1 MTIKSADGAKENIL
15 DKKNNAIAVFDSGVG
30 GISVLR
36 ELVAI
41 MPNENYIYFGDS
53 KNAPYGSRTRK
64 EVLELTKSALEML
77 KDRGIKAFVVACNTA
92 TSAAVR
98 VLREQYPDLVIVGI
112 EPAIKPPAMELDHPR
127 VLVMATPLTLAEEK
141 FVRLVERYSDRET
154 VIPLPCPRLAE
165 LVEGGELDGEEI
177 DSYIGELLAPYK
189 DGGID
194 AVVLG
199 CTHYPHIK
207 DIISRHLPHSVK
219 IYDGGGGTARHTK
232 HLLEAAGMLSDT
244 QNEGHIEILNSSPDK
259 KYIELCE
266 KLLYR

>member
-1 MTIKSADGAKENIL
+1 MTFESANGAKENIL

-64 EVLELTKSALEML
+64 EVLELTQSALEML

-98 VLREQYPDLVIVGI
+98 VLREQNPELVIVGI

-165 LVEGGELDGEEI
+165 LVEGGELDGEEM
-177 DSYIGELLAPYK
+177 DSYIGELLSPYK

-207 DIISRHLPHSVK
+207 NIIARHIPHSVK
-219 IYDGGGGTARHTK
+219 IYDGGIGPARHTK
-232 HLLEAAGMLSDT
+232 RLLDEAGMLSDT
-244 QNEGHIEILNSSPDK
+244 QGEGNIEILNSSSDK
-259 KYIELCE
+259 KYVELCK